1 MNSKN
6 NLQDESFFKDIK
18 GNIVLWQ
25 WPNIPLYGW
34 IAFKVLSML
43 VPAGHLRVGMEQLSS
58 AFLFTW
64 AYLEITNG
72 VNYFRRLLG
81 VIVMGGLIISF
92 LR

>member
-1 MNSKN
+1 MRNNKELKN
-6 NLQDESFFKDIK
+6 ESLFKDVN
-18 GNIVLWQ
+18 GDIVLWQ

-64 AYLEITNG
+64 AFLEITKG

-81 VIVMGGLIISF
+81 VIVMITLILSF
-92 LR
+92 FM